1 MPDRSFDTTRFVSET
16 DHKAREGTF
25 YVNAGI
31 GGVLGT
37 HPTCKENA
45 PAGEPGYVQPWIQF
59 GRTPTDFFYGIS
71 SLAIPTAGND
81 KLHLLWSEFNTG
93 KILGT
98 DKKFVEGASPA
109 TSYKIKIFDAD
120 DIYLEKGLNDLVKV
134 ELGEVGF
141 CRGDPRLF
149 NCPDGQAGVFIEHW
163 CFLCSPKSHC
173 SFELHLCI

>member
-1 MPDRSFDTTRFVSET
+1 MPDRNFDTTRFVSET

-98 DKKFVEGASPA
+98 DKKFVEGAHDYI
-109 TSYKIKIFDAD
+109 T
-120 DIYLEKGLNDLVKV
+120 LGDL
-134 ELGEVGF
+134 
-141 CRGDPRLF
+141 R
-149 NCPDGQAGVFIEHW
+149 W
-163 CFLCSPKSHC
+163 
-173 SFELHLCI
+173 